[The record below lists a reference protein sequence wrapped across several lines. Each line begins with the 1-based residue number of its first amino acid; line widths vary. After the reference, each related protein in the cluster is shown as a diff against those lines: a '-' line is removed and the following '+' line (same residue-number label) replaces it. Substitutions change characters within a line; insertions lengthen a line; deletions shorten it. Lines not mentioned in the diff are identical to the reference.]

1 MDVVRSG
8 DVSPAERLPKSRF
21 GGEMASSQGAQRAWP
36 VMGIP
41 IASPE
46 IAIRAT
52 AIAMHPRPIAISGRE
67 IAIGPKCK
75 AIAAPRARP
84 QREPEAAL
92 QLTESGDGGEP
103 HFRDCT
109 EERGN
114 GDGASPPG
122 GGRHLAQAVFSSYGS
137 DPGPTG
143 VPLIRGRA
151 LSEALELP

>member
-1 MDVVRSG
+1 
-8 DVSPAERLPKSRF
+8 
-21 GGEMASSQGAQRAWP
+21 
-36 VMGIP
+36 
-41 IASPE
+41 
-46 IAIRAT
+46 
-52 AIAMHPRPIAISGRE
+52 MHPRPIAISGRE